1 MSRRRSV
8 VILCGALLAGCGDEA
23 MTAGDAQVTDDAMIA
38 SQDAIVD
45 DRGSQD
51 AAVVDA
57 ALEDRAALPDAALP
71 DAGERDGA
79 LTDVAVADDR
89 PAIDAGADVP
99 RIDVPG
105 VDAGATDVPA
115 ARDVADAGDSRPS
128 TDVPA
133 IDVPRDVPAI
143 DVPAIDVPR
152 DVPAIDV
159 PRDVPAI
166 DVPATD
172 VPRDVPATDVPRDVP
187 ATDVPRDVPAT
198 DVPRDVPVDVSSC
211 TGAGPVITVGAPTSG
226 QEIETCTT
234 GGLPV
239 FFDFTASVTASSPVR
254 SVGARWLTPDGLE
267 APPPSSLSAAPY
279 VFRRQVGGPS
289 AGAPAL
295 SVFGIRG
302 NWRVEFT
309 AVDACG
315 RSTTASQTFSLIF
328 TSRRCPNP

>member
-23 MTAGDAQVTDDAMIA
+23 MTAGDAQVTE
-38 SQDAIVD
+38 DAIVD
-45 DRGSQD
+45 DRGGQD
-51 AAVVDA
+51 APFVDG
-57 ALEDRAALPDAALP
+57 ALEDRAVLPDAVVP
-71 DAGERDGA
+71 DAGARDGA
-79 LTDVAVADDR
+79 LTDVVVADDR
-89 PAIDAGADVP
+89 PAIDAGADAP

-105 VDAGATDVPA
+105 VDAGAADVPA
-115 ARDVADAGDSRPS
+115 ARDVADAGDSRAS

-133 IDVPRDVPAI
+133 IDVPRDVPAT
-143 DVPAIDVPR
+143 
-152 DVPAIDV
+152 
-159 PRDVPAI
+159 

-172 VPRDVPATDVPRDVP
+172 VPRDVPAIDVPS
-187 ATDVPRDVPAT
+187 TDVPRDVPAT

-211 TGAGPVITVGAPTSG
+211 TGAGPVVTAVAPTSG

-254 SVGARWLTPDGLE
+254 SVGARWITPDGLE
-267 APPPSSLSAAPY
+267 APPAASLSSAPY

-289 AGAPAL
+289 AGTPAL

>member
-57 ALEDRAALPDAALP
+57 ALEDRAALP

-143 DVPAIDVPR
+143 DVPA
-152 DVPAIDV
+152 
-159 PRDVPAI
+159 
-166 DVPATD
+166 TD

-187 ATDVPRDVPAT
+187 ATDVPRDVPAA

>member
-8 VILCGALLAGCGDEA
+8 VMLCGALLAGCGDEA

-115 ARDVADAGDSRPS
+115 ATDVADAGDSRPS
-128 TDVPA
+128 T
-133 IDVPRDVPAI
+133 
-143 DVPAIDVPR
+143 

>member
-1 MSRRRSV
+1 MSRRRAV
-8 VILCGALLAGCGDEA
+8 VILCAALLAGCGDEV
-23 MTAGDAQVTDDAMIA
+23 MTEGDAQVT
-38 SQDAIVD
+38 QDAIVD
-45 DRGSQD
+45 DRGGQD
-51 AAVVDA
+51 APFVDG
-57 ALEDRAALPDAALP
+57 ALEDRAALPDAVVP
-71 DAGERDGA
+71 DAGARDGA
-79 LTDVAVADDR
+79 LTDAAVADDR
-89 PAIDAGADVP
+89 PEIDAGADVP
-99 RIDVPG
+99 RLDVPG
-105 VDAGATDVPA
+105 VDAGAADVPA
-115 ARDVADAGDSRPS
+115 ARDVADAGDSRAS

-133 IDVPRDVPAI
+133 IDVPRDVPAM
-143 DVPAIDVPR
+143 DVPR
-152 DVPAIDV
+152 DVPAMDVLAADVPAMDV
-159 PRDVPAI
+159 PRDVPAA
-166 DVPATD
+166 DMPAAD
-172 VPRDVPATDVPRDVP
+172 VPRDVPA
-187 ATDVPRDVPAT
+187 A

-211 TGAGPVITVGAPTSG
+211 TGAGPVVTPAAPTSG

-254 SVGARWLTPDGLE
+254 SVGARWITPDGLE
-267 APPPSSLSAAPY
+267 APPAASLSSAPY

-302 NWRVEFT
+302 TWRVEFT

>member
-8 VILCGALLAGCGDEA
+8 VMLCGALLAGCGDEA

-57 ALEDRAALPDAALP
+57 ALEDRGALP
-71 DAGERDGA
+71 DAGARDGA
-79 LTDVAVADDR
+79 VTDVAAADDR

-99 RIDVPG
+99 RVDVPG

-128 TDVPA
+128 V
-133 IDVPRDVPAI
+133 
-143 DVPAIDVPR
+143 
-152 DVPAIDV
+152 
-159 PRDVPAI
+159 

-172 VPRDVPATDVPRDVP
+172 VPRDVPA
-187 ATDVPRDVPAT
+187 ADVPRDVPAT
-198 DVPRDVPVDVSSC
+198 DVPRDVPVDVTSC
-211 TGAGPVITVGAPTSG
+211 TGAGPVLTVGAPTSG
-226 QEIETCTT
+226 QEIETCTE

-239 FFDFTASVTASSPVR
+239 FFNFTASVTASSPVR

-267 APPPSSLSAAPY
+267 APPPASLSAAPY

>member
-1 MSRRRSV
+1 MARRRSV
-8 VILCGALLAGCGDEA
+8 VILCGALLAGCGEEA
-23 MTAGDAQVTDDAMIA
+23 MTAGDAQVDDDAMSA
-38 SQDAIVD
+38 SQDAIAD

-57 ALEDRAALPDAALP
+57 ALEDRAALPDAGA
-71 DAGERDGA
+71 RDGA

-105 VDAGATDVPA
+105 ADAGATDVPA
-115 ARDVADAGDSRPS
+115 ARDVPA

-133 IDVPRDVPAI
+133 AR
-143 DVPAIDVPR
+143 
-152 DVPAIDV
+152 
-159 PRDVPAI
+159 

-172 VPRDVPATDVPRDVP
+172 VPAARDVPATDVPRDVP
-187 ATDVPRDVPAT
+187 A
-198 DVPRDVPVDVSSC
+198 DVSSC
-211 TGAGPVITVGAPTSG
+211 TGAGPVLTVGAPTSG
-226 QEIETCTT
+226 QEIETCTA

-254 SVGARWLTPDGLE
+254 SVGARWITPDGLE
-267 APPPSSLSAAPY
+267 APPPASLSAAPY

-302 NWRVEFT
+302 SWRVEFT

>member
-23 MTAGDAQVTDDAMIA
+23 MTGGDAQVT
-38 SQDAIVD
+38 QDAIVD
-45 DRGSQD
+45 DRGGQD
-51 AAVVDA
+51 APLVDG
-57 ALEDRAALPDAALP
+57 ALEDRAALPDAVVP

-99 RIDVPG
+99 RLDVPG
-105 VDAGATDVPA
+105 VDAGAADVPA
-115 ARDVADAGDSRPS
+115 ARDVADAGDSRAS

-133 IDVPRDVPAI
+133 IDVPRDVPAA
-143 DVPAIDVPR
+143 DVPAM
-152 DVPAIDV
+152 
-159 PRDVPAI
+159 
-166 DVPATD
+166 
-172 VPRDVPATDVPRDVP
+172 DVPRDVP

-211 TGAGPVITVGAPTSG
+211 TGAGPVVTPAAPTSG

-239 FFDFTASVTASSPVR
+239 FFDFSASVTASSPVR
-254 SVGARWLTPDGLE
+254 SVGARWITPDGLE
-267 APPPSSLSAAPY
+267 APPAASLSSAPY

-302 NWRVEFT
+302 TWRVEFT

>member
-143 DVPAIDVPR
+143 DVPA
-152 DVPAIDV
+152 
-159 PRDVPAI
+159 
-166 DVPATD
+166 TD

-187 ATDVPRDVPAT
+187 AA

-211 TGAGPVITVGAPTSG
+211 TGAGPVLTVGAPTSG

-267 APPPSSLSAAPY
+267 APPPASLSAAPY

>member
-23 MTAGDAQVTDDAMIA
+23 MTAGDAQVTDDAMIT

-57 ALEDRAALPDAALP
+57 ALEDRAALPDAGA
-71 DAGERDGA
+71 RDGA

-143 DVPAIDVPR
+143 DVPA
-152 DVPAIDV
+152 
-159 PRDVPAI
+159 
-166 DVPATD
+166 TD
-172 VPRDVPATDVPRDVP
+172 VPRDVPA
-187 ATDVPRDVPAT
+187 A

-211 TGAGPVITVGAPTSG
+211 TGAGPVLTVGAPTSG

-267 APPPSSLSAAPY
+267 APPPASLSAAPY

-302 NWRVEFT
+302 SWRVEFT

>member
-8 VILCGALLAGCGDEA
+8 VMLCGALLAGCGDEA

-159 PRDVPAI
+159 PRDVPA
-166 DVPATD
+166 A
-172 VPRDVPATDVPRDVP
+172 
-187 ATDVPRDVPAT
+187 

-211 TGAGPVITVGAPTSG
+211 TGAGPVLTVGAPTSG

-267 APPPSSLSAAPY
+267 APPPASLSAAPY

>member
-8 VILCGALLAGCGDEA
+8 VMLCGALLAGCGDEA
-23 MTAGDAQVTDDAMIA
+23 MTAGDAQVPMTLA
-38 SQDAIVD
+38 SQDASSTIGVA
-45 DRGSQD
+45 RTLRSSMLRSKT
-51 AAVVDA
+51 A
-57 ALEDRAALPDAALP
+57 RRDAALP

-79 LTDVAVADDR
+79 VTDVAVADDR

-99 RIDVPG
+99 RSMSPASMQARRTCPPRG
-105 VDAGATDVPA
+105 TSRTRAT
-115 ARDVADAGDSRPS
+115 ADLPPTCPPTCPVMSQRS
-128 TDVPA
+128 TC
-133 IDVPRDVPAI
+133 PRSTC
-143 DVPAIDVPR
+143 
-152 DVPAIDV
+152 
-159 PRDVPAI
+159 
-166 DVPATD
+166 PATC
-172 VPRDVPATDVPRDVP
+172 PRSTC
-187 ATDVPRDVPAT
+187 PAT

-211 TGAGPVITVGAPTSG
+211 TGAGPVLTVGAPTSG

-267 APPPSSLSAAPY
+267 APPPASLSAAPY

>member
-159 PRDVPAI
+159 PRDVPA
-166 DVPATD
+166 A
-172 VPRDVPATDVPRDVP
+172 
-187 ATDVPRDVPAT
+187 

-211 TGAGPVITVGAPTSG
+211 TGAGPVLTVGAPTSG

-267 APPPSSLSAAPY
+267 APPPASLSAAPY

>member
-23 MTAGDAQVTDDAMIA
+23 MTAGDAQVTDDAMIT

-57 ALEDRAALPDAALP
+57 ALEDRAALPDAGA
-71 DAGERDGA
+71 RDGA

-143 DVPAIDVPR
+143 DVPA
-152 DVPAIDV
+152 
-159 PRDVPAI
+159 
-166 DVPATD
+166 TD
-172 VPRDVPATDVPRDVP
+172 VPRDVPA
-187 ATDVPRDVPAT
+187 A

-211 TGAGPVITVGAPTSG
+211 TGAGPVLTVGAPTSG

-267 APPPSSLSAAPY
+267 APPPASLSAAPY